1 MPFVKGN
8 QLGKKNKGKL
18 GIRKRACNEVSEQ
31 LISLSPRYNE
41 LLEGQM
47 NGHDISKPEKEGMDR
62 FEKMYE
68 FARPKLA
75 RSEITGKDG
84 GDINLNINDEQAQR
98 LSKRAEKF
106 NNLTNK
112 I

>member
-1 MPFVKGN
+1 MPFAQGN

-31 LISLSPRYNE
+31 LVSLSPRYNE
-41 LLEGQM
+41 LLDAQM
-47 NGHDISKPEKEGMDR
+47 HGVEIKKPQKEGMDR

-75 RSEITGKDG
+75 RSEITGKNG
-84 GDINLNINDEQAQR
+84 GDINVSVTSEQAKR
-98 LSKRAEKF
+98 LAERVARLHKDI
-106 NNLTNK
+106 N